1 MNPLDIP
8 SCPDEGILFWI
19 HQTSPYPH
27 TLTMDKGVYDNTVQC
42 TLSLDPRMLFR
53 ILIINS
59 HMKKKKTIY
68 PIWLPARHRDVE
80 SFVTKHQLTR
90 RGWINHWLI
99 CLTFTT
105 ATYQG
110 QVHPPT
116 HTLHKRAKW
125 AGLTGRLLPYITC
138 LQQYM
143 FLLIKTELCLGGV
156 CAAKEKKLRCEFV
169 NLSLE
174 IMDSCKGWGTEND
187 CVTNVNSWIMV
198 CSGGLSMWWLMLV
211 R

>member
-156 CAAKEKKLRCEFV
+156 CAAKEKKNWDV
-169 NLSLE
+169 SLSIYLWKLW
-174 IMDSCKGWGTEND
+174 IAVKGGALKMTVLLMSIPELWFAVG
-187 CVTNVNSWIMV
+187 VWV
-198 CSGGLSMWWLMLV
+198 CDD
-211 R
+211 